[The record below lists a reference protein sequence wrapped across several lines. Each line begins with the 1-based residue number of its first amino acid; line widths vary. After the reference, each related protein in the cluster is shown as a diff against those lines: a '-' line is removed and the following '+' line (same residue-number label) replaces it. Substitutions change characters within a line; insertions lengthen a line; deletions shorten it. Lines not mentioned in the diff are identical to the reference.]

1 MVGITIIEDTI
12 VLNVINRHDKL
23 IDMISFKNL
32 KENDDINININNKN
46 ININIKGI
54 ITSIDSN
61 CVEKEISGEN
71 IKLIEK
77 TIVIKKI

>member
-23 IDMISFKNL
+23 VNMVSFENL
-32 KENDDINININNKN
+32 KENDNINININNKD
-46 ININIKGI
+46 INIDIKGI
-54 ITSIDSN
+54 VTSIDTT

-71 IKLIEK
+71 IKLIGK
-77 TIVIKKI
+77 TIAIKKI